1 MLTREYV
8 VRHVSGLWHVRCDG
22 RLVSGQPTRMDA
34 LQVAEALAYV
44 GALRGERARVL
55 VGELDGSPVE
65 FPTIEPRPKRA

>member
-1 MLTREYV
+1 
-8 VRHVSGLWHVRCDG
+8 
-22 RLVSGQPTRMDA
+22 MDA